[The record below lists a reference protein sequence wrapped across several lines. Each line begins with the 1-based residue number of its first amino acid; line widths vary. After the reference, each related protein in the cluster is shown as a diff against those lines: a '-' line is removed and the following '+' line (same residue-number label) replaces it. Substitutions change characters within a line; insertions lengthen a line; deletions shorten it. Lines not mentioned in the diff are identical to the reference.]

1 MNAFK
6 LYIYGSG
13 IMQTFLGYDT
23 DAIARVL
30 TMANENKS
38 RTVTLEKDNVKIAYY
53 CSHGDFFYCENAS
66 THKVTRL
73 SLDGF

>member
-13 IMQTFLGYDT
+13 ITQTFFGYDT

-30 TMANENKS
+30 MMANENKY
-38 RTVTLEKDNVKIAYY
+38 RTVTLERDNVIIAYY
-53 CSHGDFFYCENAS
+53 CSRGDFFECESVS
-66 THKVTRL
+66 TGKVTRL
-73 SLDGF
+73 SLDVF

>member
-1 MNAFK
+1 MDAFK

-13 IMQTFLGYDT
+13 ISQTFFGSDT
-23 DAIARVL
+23 DAIAKVL
-30 TMANENKS
+30 TLANENKK

-53 CSHGDFFYCENAS
+53 CSHGDFFECESAS
-66 THKVTRL
+66 TGKVTRL